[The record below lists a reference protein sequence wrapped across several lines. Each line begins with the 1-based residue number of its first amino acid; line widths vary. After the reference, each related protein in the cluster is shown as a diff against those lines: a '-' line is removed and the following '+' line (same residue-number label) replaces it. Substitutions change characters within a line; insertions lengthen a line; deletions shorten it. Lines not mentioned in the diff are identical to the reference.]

1 MFWGDNF
8 FLIVFQRQ
16 KLVFSV
22 FNMQIK
28 VTLKSMYHCNHF
40 SVEDLNVDT
49 GLMNIERHK
58 MSKKGEREDY
68 NAKRI
73 EQK

>member
-1 MFWGDNF
+1 
-8 FLIVFQRQ
+8 
-16 KLVFSV
+16 
-22 FNMQIK
+22 MQIK

-49 GLMNIERHK
+49 GLINIERHK
-58 MSKKGEREDY
+58 MSKNGEREDY
-68 NAKRI
+68 NAKTI